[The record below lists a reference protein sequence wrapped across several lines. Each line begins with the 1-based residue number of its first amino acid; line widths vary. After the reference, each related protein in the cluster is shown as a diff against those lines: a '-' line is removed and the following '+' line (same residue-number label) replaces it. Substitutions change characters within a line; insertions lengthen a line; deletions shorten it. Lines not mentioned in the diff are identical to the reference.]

1 MRRGFSIFLILLFG
15 FGPLSVFIDSEDA
28 NLPVC
33 CRRHGEHHCAMAMRM
48 ARMMRQAQSG
58 KTPVISPPMTCPYY
72 PGAAT
77 AFSAPPL
84 ALTVSLA
91 EQPVFAELARVGVKV
106 QTTPSQVPS
115 RAHAGRGP
123 PAVNQS

>member
-15 FGPLSVFIDSEDA
+15 FGPLTVFIDSEDV

-33 CRRHGEHHCAMAMRM
+33 CRGNGKHHCAMAMRM
-48 ARMMRQAQSG
+48 VRMMRQMQSG
-58 KTPVISPPMTCPYY
+58 KTPVISPPVTCPDY

-77 AFSAPPL
+77 AFSAPPP
-84 ALTVSLA
+84 ALTVNLA
-91 EQPVFAELARVGVKV
+91 EQHVFAEMARVDVKV
-106 QTTPSQVPS
+106 QTAPLQVPN
-115 RAHAGRGP
+115 RTHAGRGP